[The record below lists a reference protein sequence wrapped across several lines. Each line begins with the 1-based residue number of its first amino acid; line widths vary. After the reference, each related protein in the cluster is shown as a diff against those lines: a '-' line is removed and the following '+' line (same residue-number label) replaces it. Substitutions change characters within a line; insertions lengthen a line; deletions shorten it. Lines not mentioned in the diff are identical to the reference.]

1 MILGNNEKHIPP
13 TSCTTCMS
21 RCVTVLIVKGAES
34 VLQWMY
40 IVPVVV
46 MMMFMQFA
54 DPNAARS

>member
-1 MILGNNEKHIPP
+1 MILANNEKHVPS
-13 TSCTTCMS
+13 TSYITCMS
-21 RCVTVLIVKGAES
+21 CCVTMVIVKAAES